1 MQIKPLAMG
10 TLAATLT
17 LVAYAALQVRV
28 NDPVVLSTGS
38 HGDKPKLQRMADGS
52 LLAIYGDS
60 PAEAGLVYDVKAAV
74 ERPARDVFVRRCVPS
89 ASVSCE
95 QASDWSAPLNVS
107 GSALL
112 ASSGSFDWRG
122 TLGEPSPYW
131 GDIDKPNVK
140 AAGSLVV
147 VTWVGKHCPDGDLSQ
162 PGVQPSVQRGVRYG
176 ERDGGRVIPF
186 SCVWVSH
193 STDSGATWAAPR
205 QLSTGERD
213 AIQDAS
219 SAQLNSETKLGQ
231 AVLSWQ
237 EDPSGLQLGEAGG
250 PGDGASGAK
259 VSLGT
264 DIWYAYAGINLSDN
278 TGAEPVTANDFT
290 LSTPVRLTD
299 NQTRLGPELNEAAP
313 ELYDGTGAAIDVATV
328 ETGDAGA
335 SRANIGQ
342 VGNQVI
348 VAYEESKGSAGA
360 SVGKFIRYH
369 SFTYNKPVPVDGDAT
384 TNDRRGCVISDPAK
398 NARRVRFV
406 SQGPADAGAGGI
418 QLAIFWR
425 EGVANEGGPADV
437 VLRLAGAADAST
449 VAIKPQHLRPAV
461 DTNCTTSVY
470 AEAAALAQARAIN
483 VSSRSASVT
492 ASDNGLGD
500 DTELN
505 AAENALAHR
514 ALLRGRDLWV
524 GYSYAAD
531 LAALG
536 TQADHY
542 NFWLR
547 QYNVDSAAWGVPRN
561 VSGITDKRINVRE
574 PRLFGTPK
582 GSATACPSGNP
593 AAATTTDPTLCQN
606 ADVVYVAWGTQEN
619 VPVGSTPTSAV
630 TDQGIFIGASV
641 DGARTFSSPV
651 RYSQARGALF
661 EDDEA
666 AYEAQIATRPDG
678 QRFFGVWSQRPLN
691 GDTSDVAY
699 ASGEISLVP
708 DPQAVVVPLDEG
720 GGCSATS
727 DPRPLDP
734 ALPLLALLAWAALR
748 ARRRR

>member
-1 MQIKPLAMG
+1 MPIKPLATG

-17 LVAYAALQVRV
+17 LVAYAALQMQV

-60 PAEAGLVYDVKAAV
+60 PDEAGLVYDVKAAL

-89 ASVSCE
+89 ASVSCL
-95 QASDWSAPLNVS
+95 QAGDWSAPVNVS
-107 GSALL
+107 GSATQ
-112 ASSGSFDWRG
+112 ASNGSFDWRG
-122 TLGEPSPYW
+122 TLGEPSPFW

-140 AAGSLVV
+140 AAGSVVV
-147 VTWVGKHCPDGDLSQ
+147 VTWVSKHCPDGDLSQ
-162 PGVQPSVQRGVRYG
+162 AGVQASVQRGVRYG

-186 SCVWVSH
+186 SCMWVSH
-193 STDSGATWAAPR
+193 STDSGLTWAAPH

-219 SAQLNSETKLGQ
+219 SVQLNSETKLGQ

-264 DIWYAYAGINLSDN
+264 DIWYAHASINLSDN
-278 TGAEPVTANDFT
+278 SGTEPVTGNDFA

-299 NQTRLGPELNEAAP
+299 NQTRLGPELTEAAP
-313 ELYDGTGAAIDVATV
+313 ELYDGSGAPIDVATV
-328 ETGDAGA
+328 ESGDAGA

-342 VGNQVI
+342 VGNQVV
-348 VAYEESKGSAGA
+348 VAYEETKGSAGA
-360 SVGKFIRYH
+360 SLGKFIRYH

-384 TNDRRGCVISDPAK
+384 TNDRRGCVISDPAR

-406 SQGPADAGAGGI
+406 TQGPADAGAGGV

-437 VLRLAGAADAST
+437 VLRMAGSADAST
-449 VAIKPQHLRPAV
+449 VSIKPQHMWPAV
-461 DTNCTTSVY
+461 DANCTTSVY
-470 AEAAALAQARAIN
+470 AEAAALAQARALN
-483 VSSRSASVT
+483 VSSRSASVSSGDT
-492 ASDNGLGD
+492 GLGD
-500 DTELN
+500 DTEAN

-531 LAALG
+531 LAALA

-547 QYNVDSAAWGVPRN
+547 QYNADSDAWGLPRN

-593 AAATTTDPTLCQN
+593 ADPSTTDPALCQN
-606 ADVVYVAWGTQEN
+606 VDAVYMAWGTQEN
-619 VPVGSTPTSAV
+619 VATGSTPTSAV
-630 TDQGIFIGASV
+630 TDQGIFITASV
-641 DGARTFSSPV
+641 DGARSFASPV

-666 AYEAQIATRPDG
+666 AYEAQIATQPDG
-678 QRFFGVWSQRPLN
+678 KRFFGVWSQRVIDSELAN
-691 GDTSDVAY
+691 VAY
-699 ASGEISLVP
+699 ASGEVSLVP
-708 DPQAVVVPLDEG
+708 DPVTVPLDQG
-720 GGCSATS
+720 GGCMAASGQ
-727 DPRPLDP
+727 RPFDP
-734 ALPLLALLAWAALR
+734 ALPLLALLALLGWR
-748 ARRRR
+748 VRRRDC

>member
-1 MQIKPLAMG
+1 MRIPPLAIG

-17 LVAYAALQVRV
+17 LVAYAALQIQV
-28 NDPVVLSTGS
+28 NDPLVLSTGS

-52 LLAIYGDS
+52 LLAFYGDS
-60 PAEAGLVYDVKAAV
+60 PAEAGLVYDVKAAL
-74 ERPARDVFVRRCVPS
+74 ERPARDVFVRRCTPS
-89 ASVSCE
+89 ASVTCE
-95 QASDWSAPLNVS
+95 QTSDWSAPQNLS
-107 GSALL
+107 GSALQ

-122 TLGEPSPYW
+122 ALGEPSTHW

-162 PGVQPSVQRGVRYG
+162 AGVQPSVQRGVRYG
-176 ERDGGRVIPF
+176 DRDGGRVIPF
-186 SCVWVSH
+186 SCMWATH

-219 SAQLNSETKLGQ
+219 SVQFNSETKLGQ

-278 TGAEPVTANDFT
+278 AGAEPITGNDFA

-313 ELYDGTGAAIDVATV
+313 ELYDGSGAAIDVATV

-360 SVGKFIRYH
+360 TEGKFIRYH
-369 SFTYNKPVPVDGDAT
+369 SFTYNKPAPVEGDAT

-406 SQGPADAGAGGI
+406 TQSAADAGAGGI

-437 VLRLAGAADAST
+437 VLRMAGSADAST
-449 VAIKPQHLRPAV
+449 VAIKPQHLLPAV
-461 DTNCTTSVY
+461 DANCTTSVY
-470 AEAAALAQARAIN
+470 AEAAALGQARAIN
-483 VSSRSASVT
+483 VSSRSASVS

-500 DTELN
+500 DTEAN

-536 TQADHY
+536 TQTDHY

-547 QYNVDSAAWGVPRN
+547 QYNADSAAWGLPRN

-593 AAATTTDPTLCQN
+593 ADPGTTNPALCQN

-619 VPVGSTPTSAV
+619 VAVGSTPTSAI
-630 TDQGIFIGASV
+630 TDQGIFIAASV
-641 DGARTFSSPV
+641 DGARTFAAPV

-661 EDDEA
+661 EDEEA
-666 AYEAQIATRPDG
+666 AYEAQIATQPDG
-678 QRFFGVWSQRPLN
+678 KRFFGAWSQRAL
-691 GDTSDVAY
+691 DSELTDVAY

-708 DPQAVVVPLDEG
+708 DPVTVPLDQGG
-720 GGCSATS
+720 GGCSAS
-727 DPRPLDP
+727 SEPRPLDP
-734 ALPLLALLAWAALR
+734 ALPLLALLALIGLR
-748 ARRRR
+748 ARQRRR